1 MADIKKGSICRSLAG
16 HDKGIYYI
24 IVETGNVIKVSDGKY
39 RPLSNPKVKNLKHLE
54 IVDYEE
60 MILTGM
66 FKKSEVEE
74 ERMKWKTVEDDNVME
89 SNETVNVLN
98 RNIRGSKSFIIRM
111 KPMEFKTFQV
121 TIN

>member
-1 MADIKKGSICRSLAG
+1 MNKIFR
-16 HDKGIYYI
+16 
-24 IVETGNVIKVSDGKY
+24 EF
-39 RPLSNPKVKNLKHLE
+39 E

-74 ERMKWKTVEDDNVME
+74 ERMKWKTVEDDNVMD